1 MGGYG
6 SGPGGGRPTVEG
18 SLRIELPRLRRAGY
32 LKTGHRVS
40 GTWSWSRGGE
50 PSGSVSIACM
60 VDPERASSMVI
71 EFTHK
76 GEPVT
81 QNIRL
86 EAVPMRF
93 GGWRWYARCPF
104 SGRRCTTLVMPNGGH
119 RFASVKAWRLPYA
132 SQNEDAF
139 GRAHRRIAKANER
152 LARMS
157 KYARTPTRRR
167 QWDRVWDGEKV
178 LDYGLTVAWARLSGL
193 EARLSAAGRIK
204 KGDLADD

>member
-1 MGGYG
+1 MGGSG
-6 SGPGGGRPTVEG
+6 SGRWGGRPTVEG
-18 SLRIELPRLRRAGY
+18 SLRLELPRLRRAGY
-32 LKTGHRVS
+32 LKAGRRVS

-50 PSGSVSIACM
+50 TTGSVSVACT

-71 EFTHK
+71 DFTHK

-81 QNIRL
+81 QNINL

-104 SGRRCTTLVMPNGGH
+104 SGLRCTTLVMPNGGH

-132 SQNEDAF
+132 SQNEDAVS
-139 GRAHRRIAKANER
+139 RAHRRIAKANER
-152 LARMS
+152 LDRMS
-157 KYARTPTRRR
+157 KYARWPTVHR
-167 QWDRVWDGEKV
+167 QWDRIDQANAV
-178 LDYGLTVAWARLSGL
+178 LDYGLTLAWARVSGL
-193 EARLSAAGRIK
+193 EARLSVAARVK

>member
-18 SLRIELPRLRRAGY
+18 SLRLELPRLRRAGY
-32 LKTGHRVS
+32 LKPGSRVS
-40 GTWSWSRGGE
+40 GTWSWSRGGD
-50 PSGSVSIACM
+50 PSGSVSLSCA
-60 VDPERASSMVI
+60 VGPEGTSEMVI
-71 EFTHK
+71 SFSHK

-81 QNIRL
+81 QRIRL
-86 EAVPMRF
+86 EGVPMKF

-152 LARMS
+152 LDRMS
-157 KYARTPTRRR
+157 KYARKPTRQR
-167 QWDRVWDGEKV
+167 QWDRIWDAEEV
-178 LDYGLTVAWARLSGL
+178 LDYGLALAWQRLSKL
-193 EARLSAAGRIK
+193 EGRLEGK
-204 KGDLADD
+204 

>member
-18 SLRIELPRLRRAGY
+18 SLRLELPRLRRAGY
-32 LKTGHRVS
+32 LKPGCRVS
-40 GTWSWSRGGE
+40 GTWSWSRGGD
-50 PSGSVSIACM
+50 PSGSVSLACT
-60 VDPERASSMVI
+60 VDPEGTSEMVI
-71 EFTHK
+71 SFSHK

-81 QNIRL
+81 QRIRL
-86 EAVPMRF
+86 EGEPMRF

-152 LARMS
+152 LDRMS
-157 KYARTPTRRR
+157 KYARKPTRQR
-167 QWDRVWDGEKV
+167 QWDRIWDAEEV
-178 LDYGLTVAWARLSGL
+178 LDYGLALAWQRLSKV
-193 EARLSAAGRIK
+193 ETRLGIK
-204 KGDLADD
+204 

>member
-1 MGGYG
+1 
-6 SGPGGGRPTVEG
+6 
-18 SLRIELPRLRRAGY
+18 
-32 LKTGHRVS
+32 
-40 GTWSWSRGGE
+40 
-50 PSGSVSIACM
+50 
-60 VDPERASSMVI
+60 MVI
-71 EFTHK
+71 SFSHK
-76 GEPVT
+76 GEQVT
-81 QNIRL
+81 QNITL

-93 GGWRWYARCPF
+93 GGWRWYARCPS

-157 KYARTPTRRR
+157 RYARRPTRQR
-167 QWDRVWDGEKV
+167 QRERLWEAEEV
-178 LDYGLTVAWARLSGL
+178 LDHGLTLAWQRLSGL

-204 KGDLADD
+204 KGDLADG